1 LNIKAAHPG
10 RFLFAAIGSRP
21 EPGRIWM
28 AISFPDGSGN
38 IVFVQEMATRPPIP
52 DSSRVSAPREIARI
66 AEMRSVHTAFSY
78 LHNQEMEFRRWQ
90 RELTE
95 IPAPPFGEAGRS
107 DWLRQRFTAL
117 ELENVQ
123 VDKLGNVL
131 GLLYSGSNAPLIGI
145 SAHLDTVFPQGTALQ
160 TREEA
165 NRLYGPGISDN
176 AAGVTALL
184 AIAHALK
191 RAQLK
196 PATNI
201 LFIGNVGE
209 EGEGNLRGMRRLF
222 AASPWRDAIQSLLV
236 IDGAG
241 TDTYVN
247 QALGSRRFEI
257 TFRGPGGHSWSDF
270 GVPNPIVLLSRALA
284 RFSEVQTP
292 ESPRTTFNVG
302 VISGGTS
309 VNSIPESATARVDL
323 RSASMEELQKLEDRL
338 RECAAEAW
346 REAPLSHRSG
356 ELKVTLAIESIG
368 DRPAAELPPDARI
381 LQIVRAVDKHLRI
394 ESFPR
399 LASTDA
405 NVPLALGIEATT
417 IGAGGD
423 GGGAHTLREWFDC
436 SNRDLGLK
444 RILLVLLALTG
455 VQE

>member
-1 LNIKAAHPG
+1 
-10 RFLFAAIGSRP
+10 
-21 EPGRIWM
+21 M
-28 AISFPDGSGN
+28 
-38 IVFVQEMATRPPIP
+38 
-52 DSSRVSAPREIARI
+52 
-66 AEMRSVHTAFSY
+66 
-78 LHNQEMEFRRWQ
+78 RRWQ
-90 RELTE
+90 RDLTQ
-95 IPAPPFGEAGRS
+95 IPAPPFGEAERS
-107 DWLRQRFTAL
+107 KWLRERFAGLGL
-117 ELENVQ
+117 EDVQ
-123 VDKLGNVL
+123 VDELGNVL
-131 GLLYSGSNAPLIGI
+131 GLLYSNRDAPVIGI

-160 TREEA
+160 TREEG
-165 NRLYGPGISDN
+165 NKLYGPGISDN

-184 AIAHALK
+184 AIATALK
-191 RAQLK
+191 RTQIK

-201 LFIGNVGE
+201 VFIGNVGE
-209 EGEGNLRGMRRLF
+209 EGEGNLRGMRHLF
-222 AASPWRDAIQSLLV
+222 STSRWRNAIRSLLV

-270 GVPNPIVLLSRALA
+270 GIPNPIVILSRALA
-284 RFSEVQTP
+284 RFSEVQVP
-292 ESPRTTFNVG
+292 ESPRTSFNVG
-302 VISGGTS
+302 VVSGGTS

-338 RECAAEAW
+338 RECVTEAW
-346 REAPLSHRSG
+346 REVPLQHRMG
-356 ELKVTLAIESIG
+356 EAKVTLAIESIG
-368 DRPAAELPPDARI
+368 DRPAAELPPEARI
-381 LQIVRAVDKHLRI
+381 LQIVRAADKHLRI

>member
-1 LNIKAAHPG
+1 
-10 RFLFAAIGSRP
+10 
-21 EPGRIWM
+21 M
-28 AISFPDGSGN
+28 AS
-38 IVFVQEMATRPPIP
+38 RPPIP
-52 DSSRVSAPREIARI
+52 DASRTSTQREIARI
-66 AEMRSVHTAFSY
+66 AEMRSVHAAFAY
-78 LHNQEMEFRRWQ
+78 LHNQELEFRRWQ

-95 IPAPPFGEAGRS
+95 IPAPPFGEAARTE
-107 DWLRQRFTAL
+107 WLRHRFIAL
-117 ELENVQ
+117 GLEDVQ
-123 VDKLGNVL
+123 VDELGNVL
-131 GLLYSGSNAPLIGI
+131 GTLHGKRAGPMVGI

-176 AAGVTALL
+176 AAGVIALL
-184 AIAHALK
+184 AVATALK
-191 RAQLK
+191 RMQLQ
-196 PATNI
+196 PAANI
-201 LFIGNVGE
+201 VFIGNVGE
-209 EGEGNLRGMRRLF
+209 EGEGNLRGMRHLF
-222 AASPWRDAIQSLLV
+222 SASPWRDLIHSLLV

-247 QALGSRRFEI
+247 QALGSRRFEV

-284 RFSEVQTP
+284 RFSEVHIP
-292 ESPRTTFNVG
+292 DSPRTTFNIG

-309 VNSIPESATARVDL
+309 VNSIPESATARIDL

-338 RECAAEAW
+338 RECVAEAW
-346 REAPLSHRSG
+346 REAPLAHRSG

-368 DRPAAELPPDARI
+368 DRPAAELPANARI
-381 LQIVRAVDKHLRI
+381 LQIVRAADKHLRI

>member
-1 LNIKAAHPG
+1 
-10 RFLFAAIGSRP
+10 
-21 EPGRIWM
+21 M
-28 AISFPDGSGN
+28 AS
-38 IVFVQEMATRPPIP
+38 RPPIVYP
-52 DSSRVSAPREIARI
+52 SSPSVAREIARI
-66 AEMRSVHTAFSY
+66 AELRSVHSSFLY

-95 IPAPPFGEAGRS
+95 IPAPPFGEAARS
-107 DWLRQRFTAL
+107 EWLHKKFLAL
-117 ELENVQ
+117 GLEQ
-123 VDKLGNVL
+123 VENDELGNVL
-131 GLLYSGSNAPLIGI
+131 GLLRSEADAPLIGV

-160 TREEA
+160 TREEG

-176 AAGVTALL
+176 AAGVVALL
-184 AIAHALK
+184 AIAAAMK
-191 RAQLK
+191 RAQLR

-201 LFIGNVGE
+201 VFIGNVGE
-209 EGEGNLRGMRRLF
+209 EGEGNLRGMRHIFSLAR
-222 AASPWRDAIQSLLV
+222 WRHSIRSLLV

-257 TFRGPGGHSWSDF
+257 AFHGPGGHSWSDF

-284 RFSEVQTP
+284 RFSDVHIP
-292 ESPRTTFNVG
+292 EAPRTTFNIG

-338 RECAAEAW
+338 RECVAEAW
-346 REAPLSHRSG
+346 NEAPLSYRAG
-356 ELKVTLAIESIG
+356 EAGPPGARGFRAPGSEARVTLAIESIG
-368 DRPAAELPPDARI
+368 DRPAAELPADSRI
-381 LQIVRAVDKHLRI
+381 LQIVLAVDKHFRI

-405 NVPLALGIEATT
+405 NVPLSLGIESTT

-436 SNRDLGLK
+436 THRDLGLK

-455 VQE
+455 VHE

>member
-1 LNIKAAHPG
+1 
-10 RFLFAAIGSRP
+10 
-21 EPGRIWM
+21 M
-28 AISFPDGSGN
+28 AS
-38 IVFVQEMATRPPIP
+38 RPPITAA
-52 DSSRVSAPREIARI
+52 SSLAPAREIARI
-66 AEMRSVHTAFSY
+66 AEMRSVHSSFLF

-95 IPAPPFGEAGRS
+95 IPAPPFGESLRTE
-107 DWLRQRFTAL
+107 WLHKKFTSLGL
-117 ELENVQ
+117 EDVH
-123 VDKLGNVL
+123 VDELGNVT
-131 GLLYSGSNAPLIGI
+131 GLLFPAGHAPGALERTGLGRSGVDAPLVGI
-145 SAHLDTVFPQGTALQ
+145 SAHLDTVFPHGTALE
-160 TREEA
+160 TREEG

-176 AAGVTALL
+176 AAGVIALL
-184 AIAHALK
+184 AIAAAIK
-191 RAQLK
+191 RPQLR
-196 PATNI
+196 PATNVV
-201 LFIGNVGE
+201 FIGNVGE
-209 EGEGNLRGMRRLF
+209 EGEGNLRGMRHIFSLPR
-222 AASPWRDAIQSLLV
+222 WRDSIRSLLV

-257 TFRGPGGHSWSDF
+257 AFRGPGGHSWSDF

-284 RFSEVQTP
+284 RFSEIPIP
-292 ESPRTTFNVG
+292 ESPRTTFNIG

-338 RECAAEAW
+338 RECVAEAW
-346 REAPLSHRSG
+346 NEAPLSYRAG
-356 ELKVTLAIESIG
+356 ESRVTLAIESIG
-368 DRPAAELPPDARI
+368 DRPAAELPANSRV
-381 LQIVRAVDKHLRI
+381 LQFVRAVDKHLRI

-405 NVPLALGIEATT
+405 NVPLSLGIEATT

-436 SNRDLGLK
+436 THRDLGLK

-455 VQE
+455 VHE

>member
-1 LNIKAAHPG
+1 
-10 RFLFAAIGSRP
+10 
-21 EPGRIWM
+21 M
-28 AISFPDGSGN
+28 AS
-38 IVFVQEMATRPPIP
+38 RPPIP
-52 DSSRVSAPREIARI
+52 DSSRTSAQREIARI
-66 AEMRSVHTAFSY
+66 AEMRSVHAAFSY
-78 LHNQEMEFRRWQ
+78 LHNQELEFRRWQ

-95 IPAPPFGEAGRS
+95 IPAPPFGEAARS
-107 DWLRQRFTAL
+107 EWLLQRFTAL
-117 ELENVQ
+117 GLENVQ
-123 VDKLGNVL
+123 RDDLGNVL
-131 GLLYSGSNAPLIGI
+131 GFLHNASAPLIGI

-160 TREEA
+160 TREEG

-176 AAGVTALL
+176 AAGVIALL
-184 AIAHALK
+184 AVANALK
-191 RAQLK
+191 KTLLK

-209 EGEGNLRGMRRLF
+209 EGEGNLRGMRHLF
-222 AASPWRDAIQSLLV
+222 AASAWRDAIQSLLV

-270 GVPNPIVLLSRALA
+270 GVPNPIILLSRALA
-284 RFSEVQTP
+284 RFSDVQAP
-292 ESPRTTFNVG
+292 QSPRTTFNVG
-302 VISGGTS
+302 VVSGGTS

-338 RECAAEAW
+338 RECVAEAW

-356 ELKVTLAIESIG
+356 ELKVTLAIENIG
-368 DRPAAELPPDARI
+368 DRPAAELPKDARI

-405 NVPLALGIEATT
+405 NVPLALQIEATT

-455 VQE
+455 VNE

>member
-1 LNIKAAHPG
+1 
-10 RFLFAAIGSRP
+10 
-21 EPGRIWM
+21 M
-28 AISFPDGSGN
+28 AS
-38 IVFVQEMATRPPIP
+38 RPPIP
-52 DSSRVSAPREIARI
+52 DASRTSTQREIARI
-66 AEMRSVHTAFSY
+66 AEMRSVHAAFSY

-90 RELTE
+90 RELAE
-95 IPAPPFGEAGRS
+95 IPAPPFGEAARS
-107 DWLRQRFTAL
+107 EWLRQRFTAL
-117 ELENVQ
+117 GLEDVQ
-123 VDKLGNVL
+123 VDELGNVL
-131 GLLYSGSNAPLIGI
+131 GMLQSKRTAPMIGI

-165 NRLYGPGISDN
+165 NRLFGPGISDN
-176 AAGVTALL
+176 AAGVIALL
-184 AIAHALK
+184 AVATALK
-191 RAQLK
+191 RAQLQ

-201 LFIGNVGE
+201 VFIGNVGE
-209 EGEGNLRGMRRLF
+209 EGEGNLRGMRHLF
-222 AASPWRDAIQSLLV
+222 SASPWRDIITSLLV

-241 TDTYVN
+241 TDTFVN
-247 QALGSRRFEI
+247 QALGSRRFEV

-270 GVPNPIVLLSRALA
+270 GVPNPIVLLSRALS
-284 RFSEVQTP
+284 RFSEVHSP
-292 ESPRTTFNVG
+292 ESPRTTFNIG

-338 RECAAEAW
+338 RECVAEAW
-346 REAPLSHRSG
+346 REAPLAHRSG

-368 DRPAAELPPDARI
+368 DRPAAELPANARI
-381 LQIVRAVDKHLRI
+381 LQIVRAADKHLRI

-436 SNRDLGLK
+436 TNRDLGLK

>member
-1 LNIKAAHPG
+1 L
-10 RFLFAAIGSRP
+10 
-21 EPGRIWM
+21 
-28 AISFPDGSGN
+28 
-38 IVFVQEMATRPPIP
+38 
-52 DSSRVSAPREIARI
+52 
-66 AEMRSVHTAFSY
+66 RSVHNSFIY

-95 IPAPPFGEAGRS
+95 IPAPPFGEAARS
-107 DWLRQRFTAL
+107 EWLSHRFTAL
-117 ELENVQ
+117 GLENVQ
-123 VDKLGNVL
+123 VDELGNVL
-131 GLLYSGSNAPLIGI
+131 GLLYPDAQAPLIGV
-145 SAHLDTVFPQGTALQ
+145 SAHLDTVFPQGTALE

-165 NRLYGPGISDN
+165 NHLYGPGISDN

-184 AIAHALK
+184 AMVAAIKHAN
-191 RAQLK
+191 LK
-196 PATNI
+196 PVSNVV
-201 LFIGNVGE
+201 FIGNVGE
-209 EGEGNLRGMRRLF
+209 EGEGNLRGMRHLF
-222 AASPWRDAIQSLLV
+222 SAPPWRDAIHSLLV

-247 QALGSRRFEI
+247 QALGSRRFEVS
-257 TFRGPGGHSWSDF
+257 FHGPGGHSWSDF
-270 GVPNPIVLLSRALA
+270 GVPNPIVLLARALA
-284 RFSEVQTP
+284 RFSEVHIP
-292 ESPRTTFNVG
+292 ESPRSTWNVG

-338 RECAAEAW
+338 RECVAEAW
-346 REAPLSHRSG
+346 NGIPLSYRAGAHR
-356 ELKVTLAIESIG
+356 VTLAIESIG
-368 DRPAAELPPDARI
+368 DRPAAELPADSRI
-381 LQIVRAVDKHLRI
+381 LQIVRAVDRHLRI

-405 NVPLALGIEATT
+405 NVPLSLGIESTT

-455 VQE
+455 VNE

>member
-1 LNIKAAHPG
+1 
-10 RFLFAAIGSRP
+10 
-21 EPGRIWM
+21 M
-28 AISFPDGSGN
+28 AS
-38 IVFVQEMATRPPIP
+38 RPPISDASP
-52 DSSRVSAPREIARI
+52 LSPPREIARI
-66 AEMRSVHTAFSY
+66 AGMRSVHSSFLY

-95 IPAPPFGEAGRS
+95 IPAPPFGESARS
-107 DWLRQRFTAL
+107 EWLHRKFTAAGL
-117 ELENVQ
+117 EHAHIDE
-123 VDKLGNVL
+123 LGNVS
-131 GLLYSGSNAPLIGI
+131 GLLYPAPEAPLIGI
-145 SAHLDTVFPQGTALQ
+145 SAHLDTVFPHGTALA
-160 TREEA
+160 TREEG

-176 AAGVTALL
+176 AAGVVAIL
-184 AIAHALK
+184 AMIAAIK
-191 RAQLK
+191 RTQLR

-201 LFIGNVGE
+201 VFFGNVGE
-209 EGEGNLRGMRRLF
+209 EGEGNLRGMRHIFSLPR
-222 AASPWRDAIQSLLV
+222 WRDSIRSLLV

-257 TFRGPGGHSWSDF
+257 AFRGPGGHSWSDF
-270 GVPNPIVLLSRALA
+270 GVPNPIVLLARALA
-284 RFSEVQTP
+284 RFSDIRVP
-292 ESPRTTFNVG
+292 ESPRTTFNIG

-338 RECAAEAW
+338 RECVAEAW
-346 REAPLSHRSG
+346 NEAPLPYRAG
-356 ELKVTLAIESIG
+356 EPRVTLAIESIG
-368 DRPAAELPPDARI
+368 DRPAAELPANARV

-405 NVPLALGIEATT
+405 NVPLSLGIEATT

-436 SNRDLGLK
+436 THRDLGLK

-455 VQE
+455 VHE

>member
-1 LNIKAAHPG
+1 
-10 RFLFAAIGSRP
+10 
-21 EPGRIWM
+21 
-28 AISFPDGSGN
+28 
-38 IVFVQEMATRPPIP
+38 MATRPPIP
-52 DSSRVSAPREIARI
+52 DSSRASASREIARI

-95 IPAPPFGEAGRS
+95 IPAPPFGEAARS
-107 DWLRQRFTAL
+107 EWLRQRFTAL
-117 ELENVQ
+117 GLENVQ
-123 VDKLGNVL
+123 RDDLGNVL
-131 GLLYSGSNAPLIGI
+131 GCLHYTPGAPLIGI

-165 NRLYGPGISDN
+165 NKLYGPGISDN

-184 AIAHALK
+184 AVAHALQ
-191 RAQLK
+191 RTQLRL
-196 PATNI
+196 ATNI

-209 EGEGNLRGMRRLF
+209 EGEGNLRGMRHLF
-222 AASPWRDAIQSLLV
+222 ASSPWRDTIQSLLV

-284 RFSEVQTP
+284 RFSEVQAP

-323 RSASMEELQKLEDRL
+323 RSASMEELQKLENRL
-338 RECAAEAW
+338 RECTAEAW
-346 REAPLSHRSG
+346 REAPMSHRSG

-381 LQIVRAVDKHLRI
+381 LQIVRAADKHLRI

-455 VQE
+455 VHE

>member
-1 LNIKAAHPG
+1 MV
-10 RFLFAAIGSRP
+10 SRP
-21 EPGRIWM
+21 PLSN
-28 AISFPDGSGN
+28 ASQLSP
-38 IVFVQEMATRPPIP
+38 Q
-52 DSSRVSAPREIARI
+52 REIARI
-66 AEMRSVHTAFSY
+66 AAMRSVHSSFLY

-95 IPAPPFGEAGRS
+95 IAAPPFGEAERS
-107 DWLRQRFTAL
+107 GWLERKFSAL
-117 ELENVQ
+117 GLEDVH
-123 VDKLGNVL
+123 VDELGNVL
-131 GLLYSGSNAPLIGI
+131 GLLYPAAQSPFIGV
-145 SAHLDTVFPQGTALQ
+145 SAHLDTVFPQGTALA
-160 TREEA
+160 TREEG

-176 AAGVTALL
+176 SAGVIAML
-184 AIAHALK
+184 AMVAAIK
-191 RAQLK
+191 RTQLR
-196 PATNI
+196 PQANI

-209 EGEGNLRGMRRLF
+209 EGEGNLRGMRHLF
-222 AASPWRDAIQSLLV
+222 TVPRWRDSIRSLLV

-270 GVPNPIVLLSRALA
+270 GVPNPIVLLARALA
-284 RFSEVQTP
+284 RFSQVHIP
-292 ESPRTTFNVG
+292 ESPRTTFNIG

-338 RECAAEAW
+338 RECVAEAW
-346 REAPLSHRSG
+346 NEAPLAYRTG
-356 ELKVTLAIESIG
+356 EAKVTLAIESIG
-368 DRPAAELPPDARI
+368 DRPAAELAADSRI
-381 LQIVRAVDKHLRI
+381 LGIVRAVDKHLRI

-405 NVPLALGIEATT
+405 NVPLSLGVEATT
-417 IGAGGD
+417 IGAGGE

-455 VQE
+455 VHE

>member
-1 LNIKAAHPG
+1 
-10 RFLFAAIGSRP
+10 
-21 EPGRIWM
+21 M
-28 AISFPDGSGN
+28 AN
-38 IVFVQEMATRPPIP
+38 RPPIP
-52 DSSRVSAPREIARI
+52 DSSRTSAQREIARI
-66 AEMRSVHTAFSY
+66 AEMRSVHAAFSY
-78 LHNQEMEFRRWQ
+78 LHNQELEFRRWQ

-95 IPAPPFGEAGRS
+95 IPAPPFGEAARS
-107 DWLRQRFTAL
+107 EWLLQRFTAL
-117 ELENVQ
+117 GLENIQ
-123 VDKLGNVL
+123 RDDLGNVL
-131 GLLYSGSNAPLIGI
+131 GFLHNASAPLIGI

-160 TREEA
+160 TREEG

-176 AAGVTALL
+176 ASGVIALL
-184 AIAHALK
+184 AVANALK
-191 RAQLK
+191 KTQLK

-209 EGEGNLRGMRRLF
+209 EGEGNLRGMRHLF
-222 AASPWRDAIQSLLV
+222 AASAWRDAIQSLLV

-270 GVPNPIVLLSRALA
+270 GVPNPIILLSRALA
-284 RFSEVQTP
+284 RFSEVQAP

-302 VISGGTS
+302 VVSGGTS

-338 RECAAEAW
+338 RECVAEAW

-356 ELKVTLAIESIG
+356 ELKVTLAIENIG
-368 DRPAAELPPDARI
+368 DRPAAELPKEARI

-405 NVPLALGIEATT
+405 NVPLALQIEATT

-455 VQE
+455 VNE

>member
-1 LNIKAAHPG
+1 
-10 RFLFAAIGSRP
+10 
-21 EPGRIWM
+21 
-28 AISFPDGSGN
+28 
-38 IVFVQEMATRPPIP
+38 MATRPPIF
-52 DSSRVSAPREIARI
+52 DSSRTSAQREIARI
-66 AEMRSVHTAFSY
+66 AEMRNVHAAFAY
-78 LHNQEMEFRRWQ
+78 LHKQEMEFRRWQ

-95 IPAPPFGEAGRS
+95 IPAPPFGEAARS
-107 DWLRQRFTAL
+107 EWLREKFTAL
-117 ELENVQ
+117 GLENVR
-123 VDKLGNVL
+123 VDDLGNVL
-131 GLLYSGSNAPLIGI
+131 GLLHNKPDAPLIGL
-145 SAHLDTVFPQGTALQ
+145 SAHLDTVFPQGTALL

-165 NRLYGPGISDN
+165 NKLYGPGISDN

-184 AIAHALK
+184 AVANALK
-191 RAQLK
+191 RTQLK

-209 EGEGNLRGMRRLF
+209 EGEGNLRGMRHLF
-222 AASPWRDAIQSLLV
+222 STSPWREAIHSLLV

-284 RFSEVQTP
+284 RFSEVQAP

-302 VISGGTS
+302 VVSGGTS

-338 RECAAEAW
+338 RECVAEAW
-346 REAPLSHRSG
+346 REAPLLHRSG

-368 DRPAAELPPDARI
+368 DRPAAELPSNARI
-381 LQIVRAVDKHLRI
+381 LQLVRATDKHLRI

>member
-1 LNIKAAHPG
+1 
-10 RFLFAAIGSRP
+10 
-21 EPGRIWM
+21 
-28 AISFPDGSGN
+28 
-38 IVFVQEMATRPPIP
+38 MATRPPIP
-52 DSSRVSAPREIARI
+52 DSSRTSTPREIARI

-95 IPAPPFGEAGRS
+95 IPAPPFGEAARS
-107 DWLRQRFTAL
+107 EWVRQRFTAL
-117 ELENVQ
+117 GLENVR
-123 VDKLGNVL
+123 VDDLGNVL
-131 GLLYSGSNAPLIGI
+131 GFLFSRPNAPLIGI
-145 SAHLDTVFPQGTALQ
+145 SAHLDTVFPQGTALK

-184 AIAHALK
+184 AVAHALK

-196 PATNI
+196 PAINI

-209 EGEGNLRGMRRLF
+209 EGEGNLRGMRHLF
-222 AASPWRDAIQSLLV
+222 SASPWRDAIQSLLV

-346 REAPLSHRSG
+346 REAPMSHRSG
-356 ELKVTLAIESIG
+356 ELKITLAIESIG

-394 ESFPR
+394 ESLPR

-436 SNRDLGLK
+436 TNRDLGLK

>member
-1 LNIKAAHPG
+1 
-10 RFLFAAIGSRP
+10 
-21 EPGRIWM
+21 M
-28 AISFPDGSGN
+28 AS
-38 IVFVQEMATRPPIP
+38 RPPIS
-52 DSSRVSAPREIARI
+52 DASRLSPQREIARI
-66 AEMRSVHTAFSY
+66 AELRSVHSSFIY

-95 IPAPPFGEAGRS
+95 IPAPPFGEAARS
-107 DWLRQRFTAL
+107 EWLRQKFTAL
-117 ELENVQ
+117 GLENVH
-123 VDKLGNVL
+123 VDELGNVL
-131 GLLYSGSNAPLIGI
+131 GLLFPAPQAPLIAI
-145 SAHLDTVFPQGTALQ
+145 SAHLDTVFPQGTSLK

-165 NRLYGPGISDN
+165 SRLHGPGISDN
-176 AAGVTALL
+176 AAGVTAML
-184 AIAHALK
+184 AMASAIK
-191 RAQLK
+191 RAQLQ
-196 PATNI
+196 PARNI
-201 LFIGNVGE
+201 VFIGNVGE
-209 EGEGNLRGMRRLF
+209 EGEGNLRGMRHLF
-222 AASPWRDAIQSLLV
+222 STPPWRDAIHSLLV

-247 QALGSRRFEI
+247 QALGSRRFEV
-257 TFRGPGGHSWSDF
+257 TFHSPGGHSWSDF

-284 RFSEVQTP
+284 RFSEVHIP
-292 ESPRTTFNVG
+292 KSPRTTFNIG

-338 RECAAEAW
+338 RECVAEAW
-346 REAPLSHRSG
+346 NEVPLTYRAG
-356 ELKVTLAIESIG
+356 EPKVTLAIESIG
-368 DRPAAELPPDARI
+368 DRPAAELPAETRI

-405 NVPLALGIEATT
+405 NVPLSLGIESTT

-436 SNRDLGLK
+436 THRDLGLK

-455 VQE
+455 VHE

>member
-1 LNIKAAHPG
+1 
-10 RFLFAAIGSRP
+10 
-21 EPGRIWM
+21 M

-95 IPAPPFGEAGRS
+95 IPAPPFGEAARS

-117 ELENVQ
+117 GLENVQ

-209 EGEGNLRGMRRLF
+209 EGEGNLRGMRHMF

-423 GGGAHTLREWFDC
+423 GGGAHTLREWFEC